1 MDRDQPSPNTSP
13 AEQAQAADH
22 QPQPL
27 NNANFYPLSEPS
39 FLLEE
44 ARASLE
50 RLLTRDC

>member
-1 MDRDQPSPNTSP
+1 MDRDLPSPSDLP
-13 AEQAQAADH
+13 AEHALATDQQS
-22 QPQPL
+22 QPL